1 MTVKKKIAVS
11 VILVTAAF
19 IIAAAIITT
28 MFYPRRIS
36 CYLKINIDKVNEIY
50 FEYYEAGDME
60 TSYLD
65 REAYLGFVN
74 ELKNVKTVRKYY
86 ACKCEPIIG
95 AYVLTD
101 NKIYNITE
109 YWFSQKDIN
118 GGDVSVIYYSDNG
131 KLNEIFNKYK

>member
-1 MTVKKKIAVS
+1 MLFRS
-11 VILVTAAF
+11 
-19 IIAAAIITT
+19 AAIITT